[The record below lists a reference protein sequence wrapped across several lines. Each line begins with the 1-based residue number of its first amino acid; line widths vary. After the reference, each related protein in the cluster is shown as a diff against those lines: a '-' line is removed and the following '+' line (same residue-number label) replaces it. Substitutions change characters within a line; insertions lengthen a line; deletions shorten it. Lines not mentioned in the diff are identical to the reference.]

1 MHSVIWFKKLTES
14 ARLPTQATSNSA
26 GFDLYSCEDAILKSG
41 ERKLIGL
48 GFATEIPGNH
58 YVAIVPRSGLAV
70 KQGVSIVNTPGTIDA
85 DYRGEWKVCLI
96 NLGNELV
103 HIRKGD
109 RIAQGIMSRYE
120 KVKFEEVES
129 LGETQ
134 RSSGGFGSTGT

>member
-1 MHSVIWFKKLTES
+1 MRNVIWFK
-14 ARLPTQATSNSA
+14 RLSVDAMLPRHATVDSA
-26 GFDLYSCEDAILKSG
+26 GFDLYSCEDAILRSS

-48 GFATEIPGNH
+48 GFATEIPKNH

-109 RIAQGIMSRYE
+109 RIAQGIMLRYE
-120 KVKFEEVES
+120 KVEFKEVES
-129 LGETQ
+129 LEETQ
-134 RSSGGFGSTGT
+134 RSTGGFGSLGS